1 MIKCYLQTYEFISF
15 LTKRKKVKN
24 MLFNTFCNYIFC
36 KVQDIHYTLANYY
49 LICIVF

>member
-1 MIKCYLQTYEFISF
+1 MLFANLRSYFIPD
-15 LTKRKKVKN
+15 KEKKVKN

-36 KVQDIHYTLANYY
+36 KIQDIHYTLANYY